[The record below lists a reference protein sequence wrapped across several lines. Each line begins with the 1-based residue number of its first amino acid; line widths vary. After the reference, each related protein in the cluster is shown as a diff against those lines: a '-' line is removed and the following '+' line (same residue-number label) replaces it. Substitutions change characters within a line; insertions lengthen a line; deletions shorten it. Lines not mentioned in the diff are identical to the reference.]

1 MDNPTFGRLLRTARL
16 NQDQTLSDV
25 AGAVG
30 ISVAYLSRIE
40 RDRELP
46 PKDSV
51 VKLLCIKVALSEDDA
66 FAAARRFPPDLQ
78 KNAGE
83 VIAAYRRSVR

>member
-1 MDNPTFGRLLRTARL
+1 MTNQSFGQCIRAARLLRGR
-16 NQDQTLSDV
+16 TLADV
-25 AGAVG
+25 ASAVG

-51 VKLLCIKVALSEDDA
+51 VKLLCEALTLSEDDA

-78 KNAGE
+78 QRAGE
-83 VIAAYRRSVR
+83 VIAAYRRTVR

>member
-1 MDNPTFGRLLRTARL
+1 MNNPSFGECIRTARGIRGR
-16 NQDQTLSDV
+16 TLTEV

-40 RDRELP
+40 RARELP
-46 PKDSV
+46 PKDAV
-51 VKLLCIKVALSEDDA
+51 VRLLCAELNLSEDDA
-66 FAAARRFPPDLQ
+66 FAAAGRFPPDLQ
-78 KNAGE
+78 QRAGE